1 MNLKP
6 VLRESPRRSERPED
20 RDKGLGALAGPRI
33 CRKKLMDRYP
43 LLEIDGKIIRRNAEI
58 LLGECRRNGVE
69 PFAVLKGFN
78 ALPGIRDVL
87 VKAGYK
93 TLASSRLPHLAAVKE
108 AGLAVETLGLR
119 LPMLSEVHEVVRVC
133 DISLNSEPET
143 LRALDRAA
151 GAAGRFHKII
161 LMRDLGDLR
170 EGIFEGDRFIETALY
185 VERELKNLCLYG
197 VGVNLT
203 CYGSVIPTEKNLS
216 ELAANAA
223 DIEKLIG
230 RKLAVVSGGNTTSLP
245 LLLRGAMPE
254 GINNLRIGE
263 AIVVPCDLAGQWRCP
278 VEGLSNR
285 GLVLKAEIIEIGRK
299 PTHPIGEL
307 GTNCFGSH
315 SHYEDRGVR
324 RRALLALGAF
334 DIGDPEKLIP
344 DDPGIKILGASSDHM
359 IIDIEESENDYR
371 LGDVVSFT
379 LHYQAMLFATENPL
393 IKKRYV
399 S

>member
-1 MNLKP
+1 MNK
-6 VLRESPRRSERPED
+6 
-20 RDKGLGALAGPRI
+20 
-33 CRKKLMDRYP
+33 YP
-43 LLEIDGKIIRRNAEI
+43 LLEIDREIIHRNAGI
-58 LLGECRRNGVE
+58 LLDECRKRGVE

-78 ALPGIRDVL
+78 ALPGIVDAI
-87 VKAGYK
+87 VKAGYR

-108 AGLAVETLGLR
+108 AKLPVDTLGLR
-119 LPMLSEVHEVVRVC
+119 IPMLSEVCEVVRVC

-143 LRALDRAA
+143 LRALDAA
-151 GAAGRFHKII
+151 ASGAGVIHKVI

-170 EGIFEGDRFIETALY
+170 EGIFESERFVKTACY

-197 VGVNLT
+197 VGTNLT
-203 CYGSVIPTEKNLS
+203 CYGSVIPTVKNLS

-223 DIEKLIG
+223 DIERLIG
-230 RKLAVVSGGNTTSLP
+230 RKLAVVSGGNTTSIP
-245 LLLRGAMPE
+245 LVIREAMPK

-263 AIVVPCDLAGQWRCP
+263 AIVVPCDLIGQWRCP

-285 GLVLKAEIIEIGRK
+285 GLVLKAEIIEIGMK

-307 GTNCFGSH
+307 GTNCFGSY
-315 SHYEDRGVR
+315 SHYEDRGIR

-344 DDPGIKILGASSDHM
+344 DDAGVKILGASSDHM
-359 IIDIEESENDYR
+359 IIDIEESANDYR
-371 LGDVVSFT
+371 LGDIVSFT

-393 IKKRYV
+393 IEKQYV